1 MEKYNFPAEIKV
13 CKKFETN
20 NKTISPNVSNNMEE
34 VRQQYISKYNLKCEN
49 KVILQMITDYGKWRH
64 LALNFACIIKRNN
77 IEALWR
83 LLL

>member
-1 MEKYNFPAEIKV
+1 
-13 CKKFETN
+13 
-20 NKTISPNVSNNMEE
+20 
-34 VRQQYISKYNLKCEN
+34 
-49 KVILQMITDYGKWRH
+49 MITDDGKWRH

>member
-1 MEKYNFPAEIKV
+1 MDKYDFPAEINA

-20 NKTISPNVSNNMEE
+20 NKTMSSNVSNNMEE

-49 KVILQMITDYGKWRH
+49 KVILQMITDDGKWRH
-64 LALNFACIIKRNN
+64 LTLNFACIIKRNN

>member
-20 NKTISPNVSNNMEE
+20 KKTISPNVSNNMEE
-34 VRQQYISKYNLKCEN
+34 ARQQYISKYNLKCEN
-49 KVILQMITDYGKWRH
+49 KVILQIIRDDGKWRH